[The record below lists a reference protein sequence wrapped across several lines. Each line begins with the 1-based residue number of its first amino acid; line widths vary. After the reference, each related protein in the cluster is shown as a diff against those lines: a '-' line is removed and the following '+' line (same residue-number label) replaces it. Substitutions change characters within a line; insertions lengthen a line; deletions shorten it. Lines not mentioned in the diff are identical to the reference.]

1 MLIELLCILLIIAF
15 ICSIIFCAVGK
26 MPFGRAFLCGIGCA
40 LYAFM
45 TFMIVGLLL
54 FIFAREFS
62 KTTAADIVLLSISA
76 VVAMG
81 TMRDEIRIW
90 KELNIEIG
98 HHLPHMRMFAEDFS
112 HFLPGYHRVLNIYYD
127 KEKSAIMV
135 WMYVIDGTEPK
146 RLYEVMDKDA
156 AISTSGIDINK
167 NFFSDHYEYSQ
178 EWFRCIDLLIHGEE
192 MDDVSNTLSYKTTFI
207 YCGGESFS
215 ELAREMAKS
224 YPKEFKKSSPTWFS
238 LTFSGR

>member
-1 MLIELLCILLIIAF
+1 M
-15 ICSIIFCAVGK
+15 
-26 MPFGRAFLCGIGCA
+26 CGIGCA
-40 LYAFM
+40 FYAFM

-76 VVAMG
+76 MVVMG
-81 TMRDEIRIW
+81 IMRDEIRIW

-98 HHLPHMRMFAEDFS
+98 HHLPRLRMLVEDFA
-112 HFLPGYHRVLNIYYD
+112 HFLSRYHRVLNIYYD
-127 KEKSAIMV
+127 KEKKAIMT
-135 WMYVIDGTEPK
+135 WMYVIDGKEQK

-156 AISTSGIDINK
+156 AISTSGIDITK

-178 EWFRCIDLLIHGEE
+178 EWFRCMDLLIHGEE
-192 MDDVSNTLSYKTTFI
+192 MDDISDTLSYKAPFI
-207 YCGGESFS
+207 YCKGDSFS
-215 ELAREMAKS
+215 ELAREMEKS